1 MSAPLYDPPPRVAAR
16 GLRWALGPSANA
28 ATALGDVHEEY
39 VTRLERDGRG
49 AARRWYWREAI
60 SLGAS
65 AYLGRLIGRPILEEK
80 PRDGDNQGRGMMREV
95 WTSNGLFQ
103 DASYALRAIRG
114 DRGFFVFA
122 SLIIGLGVG
131 ASTAVFSVM
140 SPLMIQPLPFE
151 EPAQLVFIDNGD
163 GTGGLS
169 GITSRTSNVRDF
181 REQVR
186 SFDGIAGYNA
196 FFDQQSFNLSGS
208 GEPERLV
215 GANVTSNLLD
225 VLGVDPGVGRN
236 FSVEE
241 GEFGGPPAVL
251 LTHGFW
257 VRRFAE
263 DPSIVGRALT
273 LNDEPFTVVGV
284 LPPTFDFASIFTPTA
299 AVDFLLPWPIADETD
314 RWGNTTTMVAR
325 LRPGVSIDAAQSE
338 LESVVRALEQAD
350 PERWGLGARTS
361 GLQERIARPFRSG
374 MVLLAAAA
382 GLVMLIVCVN
392 LSNML
397 LARSPRRRREMAV
410 RRVMGATRGRL
421 VRQLLLESV
430 LLSMSGAVVGI
441 LLARAAVGF
450 VSSNTAL
457 EIPMLSAV
465 SVDSLA
471 LTFTVA
477 VAVLAGLVVGVVPAL
492 QVSEGGEAE
501 ALGGSTR
508 GGGGSRGGRRLRE
521 LLVITEV
528 AMACV
533 LLVFGGLVV
542 RSFAQVMNVDLG
554 FESENLIAWQLAS
567 SQQFDTLPAINAFFD
582 EVVEN
587 VQAVP
592 GVEAV
597 GLVDALPLGTN
608 RTWGTRVV
616 DKEYVEEDGGDSFFP
631 HVIDHRYLPAMGIEL
646 LKGRYFEAVDT
657 EDTPPVIVVSEEA
670 ERTIFEGDAIGKR
683 ISMWFGEAEVVGVV
697 SNVKHRSLELQA
709 DPEIY
714 FSMRQVWDFQTVD
727 MVVRTPLPP
736 ESVVAAVGAAVRS
749 VEAQMPTEDFRTL
762 SAVVERSVSPRRF
775 TLQLLIAFAAS
786 ALLLA
791 SLGIYGVL
799 SYSVTERVPEIGIR
813 MALGESAEGVRR
825 NIVRQTMGLTGLG
838 IFVGVIASVLGT
850 RMISSLLYGVEPTD
864 PLTFAVMIAILVFVS
879 LLSGLIPAIRASR
892 TDSATA
898 LRSAA

>member
-1 MSAPLYDPPPRVAAR
+1 MTNVPYEAPPQLATRL
-16 GLRWALGPSANA
+16 LRWSLGPSADA
-28 ATALGDVHEEY
+28 ATVLGDVHEEF
-39 VTRLERDGRG
+39 VDRLEAMGRG
-49 AARRWYWREAI
+49 AARRWYWREAVT
-60 SLGAS
+60 LGAS
-65 AYLGRLIGRPILEEK
+65 AWTGRLLGRPMIGREA
-80 PRDGDNQGRGMMREV
+80 RGRGTMRDV
-95 WTSNGLFQ
+95 WTTNGLLQ
-103 DASYALRAIRG
+103 DASYAVRAIRG
-114 DRGFFVFA
+114 DKAFFLFA
-122 SLIIGLGVG
+122 TLIIGLGVG

-140 SPLMIQPLPFE
+140 SPLLIQPLPFE
-151 EPAQLVFIDNGD
+151 EPSRLIFIDNGD

-186 SFDGIAGYNA
+186 SLEGIAGYNA

-208 GEPERLV
+208 GQPERLV
-215 GANVTSNLLD
+215 GANVTTNLLD
-225 VLGVDPGVGRN
+225 VLGVTTEVGRN
-236 FSVEE
+236 FTDEE
-241 GEFGGPPAVL
+241 GLVGGPPAVL

-263 DPSIVGRALT
+263 DPTIVGSALS

-284 LPPTFDFASIFTPTA
+284 LPPSFDFASIFTPTVE
-299 AVDFLLPWPIADETD
+299 VDFLLPWPIADETD
-314 RWGNTTTMVAR
+314 NWGNTTTMVAR
-325 LRPGVSIDAAQSE
+325 LRDGATIETAQDE
-338 LESVVRALEQAD
+338 LESVVAALEQAD

-374 MVLLAAAA
+374 LYLLAAAA

-397 LARSPRRRREMAV
+397 LARSPRRKREMAV
-410 RRVMGATRGRL
+410 RRTLGATRGRL
-421 VRQLLLESV
+421 VRQLLVESV

-441 LLARAAVGF
+441 LLAQAATRF
-450 VSSNTAL
+450 VSTSQGL
-457 EIPMLSAV
+457 EIPMLSSIAV
-465 SVDSLA
+465 DGSALA
-471 LTFTVA
+471 FTIA
-477 VAVLAGLVVGVVPAL
+477 IAVLAGLGVGVIPAL
-492 QVSEGGEAE
+492 QVSEGGEAD

-508 GGGGSRGGRRLRE
+508 GGGGSRGARRFRE
-521 LLVITEV
+521 LLVISEV

-533 LLVFGGLVV
+533 LLVFGGLVL
-542 RSFAQVMNVDLG
+542 RSFSQVMNVDLG

-567 SQQFDTLPAINAFFD
+567 SQEFDTLPEINAFFD
-582 EVVEN
+582 QVVEA
-587 VQAVP
+587 VGAVP

-608 RTWGTRVV
+608 RTWGTQVV
-616 DKEYVEEDGGDSFFP
+616 DKEYTEEDGGDGFFP
-631 HVIDHRYLPAMGIEL
+631 HVVDDRYLQAMGIEL
-646 LKGRYFEAVDT
+646 LEGRYLQPTDVVDS
-657 EDTPPVIVVSEEA
+657 PPVIVVSEEA
-670 ERTIFEGDAIGKR
+670 ARTIFEGDAIGRR
-683 ISMWFGEAEVVGVV
+683 ISMWYGEPEVVGVV

-714 FSMRQVWDFQTVD
+714 FPMRQIWAFQTVD

-736 ESVVAAVGAAVRS
+736 EAVTAAVGSAVRQ

-762 SAVVERSVSPRRF
+762 DSVVERSVSPRRF

-813 MALGESAEGVRR
+813 MALGESADDVRM
-825 NIVRQTMGLTGLG
+825 NIVRQTMALTGIG
-838 IFVGVIASVLGT
+838 IVVGVLFSVAGT
-850 RMISSLLYGVEPTD
+850 RMISSMLYGVEPTD
-864 PLTFAVMIAILVFVS
+864 PMTFVVMIAILTCVALV
-879 LLSGLIPAIRASR
+879 SGLIPAIRASR